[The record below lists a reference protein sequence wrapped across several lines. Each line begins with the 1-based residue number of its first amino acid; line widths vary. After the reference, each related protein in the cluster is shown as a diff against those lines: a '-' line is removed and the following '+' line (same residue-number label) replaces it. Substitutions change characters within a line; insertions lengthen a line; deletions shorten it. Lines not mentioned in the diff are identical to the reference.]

1 MKAKYLV
8 MPALVIAMTIG
19 CKKTETKTESTIP
32 ELTTV
37 SPFLIASKT
46 AMSGGNIIAE
56 GGSLI
61 VNKGICLSTT
71 NQNPTTSD
79 ITYNEGRGAE
89 SFTTYIGNLLPD
101 VTYYIRAYATN
112 GVGTGYGNPLS
123 FKTISA
129 TDIDGNKYLAVAIG
143 NQIWMTENLKVT
155 RLNDGSTISN
165 ITDNTAWGNTKS
177 AGYCWYN
184 NDMTTYKEFAPLYN
198 WYAVS
203 SGKLAPQGW
212 HIPSSSDWGTLINYL
227 GGSTG
232 AGGDL
237 KDGNSLHWTSYY
249 NGGHSPCGFS
259 AYGGGS
265 RDNSGVF
272 ANNKVYGYWWYAGEN
287 DANTAW
293 SLKVEGISPR
303 AYFQANNKSYGL
315 SVRCIK
321 D

>member
-1 MKAKYLV
+1 MKAKQILIP
-8 MPALVIAMTIG
+8 MLALIFLNG
-19 CKKTETKTESTIP
+19 CKKNETKTESTIP

-37 SPFLIASKT
+37 NPFLIASKT

-71 NQNPTTSD
+71 NQNPTTAD
-79 ITYNEGRGAE
+79 ITFNEGKGAE
-89 SFTTYIGNLLPD
+89 SFTTSIRDLSPD

-123 FKTISA
+123 FKTISV
-129 TDIDGNKYLAVAIG
+129 TDIDGNKYYAVAIG

-155 RLNDGSTISN
+155 RLNDGSPISN
-165 ITDNTAWGNTKS
+165 NTDNTVWANTKS
-177 AGYCWYN
+177 PGYCWYN
-184 NDMTTYKEFAPLYN
+184 NDMATYKEFAPLYN

-203 SGKLAPQGW
+203 TGKLAPKGW
-212 HIPSSSDWGTLINYL
+212 HISTTSDWGALMSYL

-237 KDGNSLHWTSYY
+237 KDGSSAHWNTTY
-249 NGGHSPCGFS
+249 NAGHYPCGFS
-259 AYGGGS
+259 AVGGGS

-272 ANNKVYGYWWYAGEN
+272 ANNKVYGYWWYADEN
-287 DANTAW
+287 DANNGW
-293 SLKVEGISPR
+293 SLKVEGVSPR
-303 AYFQANNKSYGL
+303 AYFESHSKGYGF
-315 SVRCIK
+315 SVRCVK